1 MAYVKYIM
9 VRSGE
14 YTYRDLYQ
22 KKITIY
28 LVYNSVLI
36 LKAFSTYMLRHLISL
51 TLVLDIYSLSFNIV
65 WASPIVSSVQI
76 FNS

>member
-1 MAYVKYIM
+1 M

-22 KKITIY
+22 NKITIY

-36 LKAFSTYMLRHLISL
+36 LKAFSTYMLRYFISL
-51 TLVLDIYSLSFNIV
+51 TLVLDINSLNFNIFGR
-65 WASPIVSSVQI
+65 VQ
-76 FNS
+76 